1 MKILIWWLA
10 CGGLYAQAPGALPD
24 VSKTLQA
31 ISAHAQRLPPI
42 LEQIKPQDWVKQ
54 GAPETYVVQLKTSQE
69 QCKALIAEAQALSQK
84 PDRLTEVLR
93 VLFRV
98 QYLEVAMSS
107 LEDGLKRY
115 QNPAMAELLS
125 GTRAENTPNREKLQQ
140 YAVELADQR
149 EQDLRVADAEAQRCR
164 GNLSQQAPKKK

>member
-1 MKILIWWLA
+1 MKIFFLLLTCVA
-10 CGGLYAQAPGALPD
+10 SYGQAPGGLPE

-31 ISAHAQRLPPI
+31 VSGNAERLLPI
-42 LEQIKPQDWVKQ
+42 VAQIKPQEWVAKGAPDTYVKQ
-54 GAPETYVVQLKTSQE
+54 WKTSQE
-69 QCKALIAEAQALSQK
+69 QCQALIADAQSLSQK

-98 QYLEVAMSS
+98 QFIEVALSS
-107 LEDGLKRY
+107 LEEGLKKY
-115 QNPAMAELLS
+115 QNPALAELLA

-149 EQDLRVADAEAQRCR
+149 EQDLRVADTEAQRCR
-164 GNLSQQAPKKK
+164 GQLSQQAPKKK